1 MTLNVCKVKEAFG
14 TKPCIYWMRKGLCH
28 ALAPCITLVGQKVKS
43 EKESEQYS
51 GFKSSVDQ
59 VSSKVLRL
67 LATANGKKIASED
80 RCDVLWETKEGATL
94 CP

>member
-1 MTLNVCKVKEAFG
+1 MYVKYKKLSAQ
-14 TKPCIYWMRKGLCH
+14 KPCIYWMRKGLCR
-28 ALAPCITLVGQKVKS
+28 ALAPCITLVGRKVKS

-80 RCDVLWETKEGATL
+80 RCDVLWETNEGATL